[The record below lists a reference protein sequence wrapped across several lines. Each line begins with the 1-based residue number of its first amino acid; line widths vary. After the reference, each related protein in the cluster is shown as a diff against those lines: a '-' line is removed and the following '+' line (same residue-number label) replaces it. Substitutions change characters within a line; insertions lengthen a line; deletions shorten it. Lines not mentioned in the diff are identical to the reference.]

1 MKVVKLLIGDY
12 KERQDLVFALASNG
26 YKVWIEETASST
38 KLMGSD
44 YYVCFEIPENCIST
58 DNKEEE

>member
-1 MKVVKLLIGDY
+1 MKVVKLLIEDY
-12 KERQDLVFALASNG
+12 KERQNLVFALASNG

-38 KLMGSD
+38 KMIDND

-58 DNKEEE
+58 NNKEEE